1 MMQITIDDYF
11 MGRDREY
18 AHQLTPEIRQNAV
31 ETTALVNALLAE
43 AADDGVEPAVHPVTK
58 THVSSGWRPPAVNAA
73 TANAAKLSTH
83 LAAEAC
89 DIADDNLRSL
99 AVWCIRSLVVLERL
113 GLYLEDPRWTKGQYT
128 NWVHVQKRAPGSGRR
143 VFVPSS
149 AKAADPG
156 FYVRH
161 GLKVP

>member
-43 AADDGVEPAVHPVTK
+43 AADDGVEPAVHP
-58 THVSSGWRPPAVNAA
+58 
-73 TANAAKLSTH
+73 AKLSTH